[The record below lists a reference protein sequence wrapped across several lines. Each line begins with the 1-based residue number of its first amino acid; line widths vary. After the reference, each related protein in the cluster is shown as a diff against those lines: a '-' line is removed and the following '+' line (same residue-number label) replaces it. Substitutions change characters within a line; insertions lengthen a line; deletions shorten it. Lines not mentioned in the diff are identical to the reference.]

1 MKQFLFL
8 VAILFE
14 CTDPVLAQSTRLAE
28 QRALVEAWSREP
40 MHPAGDTIGLQLM
53 GDLTVMYMMRSNY
66 DSALVV
72 ATNAALAGERILAAT
87 TDMERNKDVRELLYN
102 VQGFRCMLLR
112 DHGAFDEAIDVGR
125 TVLGH
130 AELLGTAD
138 RLAEAYKALSL
149 CHVGL
154 DDVGTALLWTR
165 KQLAVVDTSDR
176 LSRSQVLFE
185 MGDQYG
191 ALGLEDSAFYFL
203 HSSRAVLDSSMTPV
217 VFTEPLFRIIALHQ
231 QAGRTD
237 SVAKYLG
244 LVVRHLN
251 FGSYPKMEVQWLLAK
266 AGLQTLTREY
276 GEAISTLRQA
286 DAVSLVI
293 RDHRLRYKVQRAL
306 SIALAAH
313 GDPVSAALHADT
325 AVKEMKLV
333 MKVAAIRH
341 LARTQAEMV
350 HAQELALAA
359 AQVDVQRGQKHL
371 AIVGGVALVIL
382 LLLALLLFRSARQ
395 KATLLTTKNAEIIQ
409 AQSLLIASEKQRE
422 VEQVRTRIAR
432 DIHDEVG
439 SELTRI
445 SMLGGEVKRR
455 LSTSESLANEGVDQI
470 RLLTRQVSAT
480 LSDVVWAVDPQQDT
494 VHSLVRHAEGFARRM
509 LEPFGAKAG
518 LLFTATG
525 DDRPL
530 DPLMKNNVF
539 LVLKEAVNNAMKY
552 ASAERLEVEMVT
564 DRRSY
569 RVRVKDS
576 GPGFDPV
583 GMVRE
588 GNGLRNMQA
597 RAAQLGAELSIVA
610 APGSGTE
617 VLMTGSWS

>member
-1 MKQFLFL
+1 
-8 VAILFE
+8 
-14 CTDPVLAQSTRLAE
+14 
-28 QRALVEAWSREP
+28 
-40 MHPAGDTIGLQLM
+40 
-53 GDLTVMYMMRSNY
+53 
-66 DSALVV
+66 
-72 ATNAALAGERILAAT
+72 
-87 TDMERNKDVRELLYN
+87 
-102 VQGFRCMLLR
+102 
-112 DHGAFDEAIDVGR
+112 
-125 TVLGH
+125 
-130 AELLGTAD
+130 
-138 RLAEAYKALSL
+138 
-149 CHVGL
+149 
-154 DDVGTALLWTR
+154 
-165 KQLAVVDTSDR
+165 
-176 LSRSQVLFE
+176 
-185 MGDQYG
+185 
-191 ALGLEDSAFYFL
+191 
-203 HSSRAVLDSSMTPV
+203 MTPV

-286 DAVSLVI
+286 DALGSARQSPRAPPSLG
-293 RDHRLRYKVQRAL
+293 
-306 SIALAAH
+306 

-455 LSTSESLANEGVDQI
+455 LSTSESLANEGVI
-470 RLLTRQVSAT
+470 RSA
-480 LSDVVWAVDPQQDT
+480 
-494 VHSLVRHAEGFARRM
+494 F
-509 LEPFGAKAG
+509 
-518 LLFTATG
+518 
-525 DDRPL
+525 
-530 DPLMKNNVF
+530 
-539 LVLKEAVNNAMKY
+539 
-552 ASAERLEVEMVT
+552 
-564 DRRSY
+564 
-569 RVRVKDS
+569 
-576 GPGFDPV
+576 
-583 GMVRE
+583 
-588 GNGLRNMQA
+588 
-597 RAAQLGAELSIVA
+597 
-610 APGSGTE
+610 
-617 VLMTGSWS
+617 